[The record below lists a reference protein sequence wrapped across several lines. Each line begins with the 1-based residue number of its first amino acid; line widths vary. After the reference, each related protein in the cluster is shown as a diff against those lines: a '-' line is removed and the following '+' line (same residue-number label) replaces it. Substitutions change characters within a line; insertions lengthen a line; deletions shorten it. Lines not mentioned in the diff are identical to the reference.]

1 MHKKLNTAN
10 TASVKSDAGSSPGN
24 LGMNKSSQ
32 PAMFAKNIH
41 LHLLIAV
48 ITLLG
53 FVVVLISYSN
63 SWSHFGGC
71 SASRGSVAW
80 IPRNP
85 AVAGSLFPVV
95 KEQFACLQIGQRV
108 KERFL
113 GADLHL

>member
-1 MHKKLNTAN
+1 MMHRKLKTAN

-71 SASRGSVAW
+71 SASQGFVAW

-85 AVAGSLFPVV
+85 TVPRSLLPVV
-95 KEQFACLQIGQRV
+95 K
-108 KERFL
+108 
-113 GADLHL
+113 